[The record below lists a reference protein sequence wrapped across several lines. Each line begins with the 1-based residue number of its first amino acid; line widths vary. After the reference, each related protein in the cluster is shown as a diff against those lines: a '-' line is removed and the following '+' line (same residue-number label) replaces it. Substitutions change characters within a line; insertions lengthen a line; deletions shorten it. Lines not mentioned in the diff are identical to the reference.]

1 MKISRYFE
9 YQLKMK
15 KAYKELRRAYNEVR
29 SSYSEMIM
37 RLALIAEFKDGSTGS
52 HLVKVAEYCT
62 DIARGLKLPKHD
74 IEYLRYASPLHD
86 VGKLIIPDSILKKK
100 GGLTPEER
108 EVVKKHAEIGAE
120 VFQGSNL
127 NLLKVATMISLTH
140 HERWDGTGYPR
151 GLEGKGIPIFGRIV
165 ALADVFDALT
175 SKRPYKKAFGFDEA
189 IRIIREE
196 SGTHFD
202 PDVVSAFMKRKK
214 QIRKIW
220 KSNRKID
227 LFISELKL

>member
-1 MKISRYFE
+1 VKKNRYFE
-9 YQLKMK
+9 HQYRIKR
-15 KAYKELRRAYNEVR
+15 AYRELRKAYNEVR

-52 HLVKVAEYCT
+52 HLVKVADYCT
-62 DIARGLKLPKHD
+62 EIARGLGLPRHD

-108 EVVKKHAEIGAE
+108 EIMKRHAEMEAE
-120 VFQGSNL
+120 VFQGSRL
-127 NLLKVATMISLTH
+127 NVLKVAMMISLTH
-140 HERWDGTGYPR
+140 HERWDGTGYPQ
-151 GLEGKGIPIFGRIV
+151 GLKGREIPAFGRIV

-175 SKRPYKKAFGFDEA
+175 SKRPYKKAYGFDEA
-189 IRIIREE
+189 VKIIKAE

-202 PDVVSAFMKRKK
+202 PDTVKAFLRKKK
-214 QIRKIW
+214 QIRKIL

-227 LFISELKL
+227 LFISESKI